1 MRASK
6 LVALVLGPAMMV
18 AWLLVPPLPGMLDVV
33 REHGVSLLSLK
44 LSLGVL
50 FWVSVWWISEVV
62 PLAVTALLP
71 ALLLP
76 MAGVISWKSSLTSF
90 ASGIIWVFI
99 GGFTLAKAFRVWG
112 LDKRVA
118 LKLASLYRGGSP
130 ALTTF
135 FVACLPVFLLTITG
149 SITASTSLVYPIVLS
164 YLSSMG
170 FLSDERYRGYSE
182 ATMLSLGQA
191 ATAGAMFLL
200 ISTPPNLVAKS
211 VIEESVPGVTLTFF
225 DWFIVGTPQA
235 IAGLL
240 ISWLTVFAVLR
251 PKCGSL
257 AISDEFIASELRR
270 LGRLRRGEKLVLA
283 TFAVALVLWSL
294 PGLVMIASNVDPS
307 LAPLSELVS
316 RALPE
321 AAPAVIVVLLLT
333 LMRAEGRPL
342 LTWRELEEGI
352 DWGVVF
358 LMGGGIAL
366 GRGLSASGF
375 PQWISTLLLRYVA
388 WRPDLW
394 SICALSALI
403 GFLVTYPA
411 SNTASS
417 IIACP
422 LAAYIS
428 MSYGYNPI
436 PAVVAAGLA
445 CSISSALP
453 STTPPMAIIYGSKCI
468 RLWNMFKVG
477 MVSDIIRLAF
487 LVLTAPHLSLLLCQV
502 KGVPLRLRP

>member
-170 FLSDERYRGYSE
+170 FLSD
-182 ATMLSLGQA
+182 
-191 ATAGAMFLL
+191 
-200 ISTPPNLVAKS
+200 
-211 VIEESVPGVTLTFF
+211 
-225 DWFIVGTPQA
+225 
-235 IAGLL
+235 
-240 ISWLTVFAVLR
+240 
-251 PKCGSL
+251 
-257 AISDEFIASELRR
+257 
-270 LGRLRRGEKLVLA
+270 
-283 TFAVALVLWSL
+283 
-294 PGLVMIASNVDPS
+294 
-307 LAPLSELVS
+307 
-316 RALPE
+316 
-321 AAPAVIVVLLLT
+321 
-333 LMRAEGRPL
+333 
-342 LTWRELEEGI
+342 
-352 DWGVVF
+352 
-358 LMGGGIAL
+358 
-366 GRGLSASGF
+366 
-375 PQWISTLLLRYVA
+375 
-388 WRPDLW
+388 
-394 SICALSALI
+394 
-403 GFLVTYPA
+403 
-411 SNTASS
+411 
-417 IIACP
+417 
-422 LAAYIS
+422 
-428 MSYGYNPI
+428 
-436 PAVVAAGLA
+436 
-445 CSISSALP
+445 
-453 STTPPMAIIYGSKCI
+453 
-468 RLWNMFKVG
+468 
-477 MVSDIIRLAF
+477 
-487 LVLTAPHLSLLLCQV
+487 
-502 KGVPLRLRP
+502 